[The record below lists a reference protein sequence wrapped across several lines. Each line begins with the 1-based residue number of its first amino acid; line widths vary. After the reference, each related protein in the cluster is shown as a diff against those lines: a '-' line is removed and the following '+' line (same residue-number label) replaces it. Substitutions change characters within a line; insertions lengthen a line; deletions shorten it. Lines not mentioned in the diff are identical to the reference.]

1 MILLKKVIWFNEDL
15 YIAER
20 NHTQIVGREIYAMK
34 KKSISGKKHK
44 NRFTFTVEGK
54 NTQLIRDKHKVREK
68 RPKFSKNIYK

>member
-1 MILLKKVIWFNEDL
+1 
-15 YIAER
+15 
-20 NHTQIVGREIYAMK
+20 MK